1 MTKKKQQIQF
11 EEAFKRLETIVAQ
24 LESGEESLENSLEL
38 FEEGIQLAETC
49 RTKLHKAE
57 QVKSKLIKKSDG
69 SISLE
74 ESDENT

>member
-1 MTKKKQQIQF
+1 M
-11 EEAFKRLETIVAQ
+11 ETIVAQ
-24 LESGEESLENSLEL
+24 LESGEESLENSLVL

-49 RTKLHKAE
+49 RTKLDKAE
-57 QVKSKLIKKSDG
+57 QVISKLIKKSDG

>member
-1 MTKKKQQIQF
+1 MTKKKQQPQF

-38 FEEGIQLAETC
+38 FEEGIQLAEAC
-49 RTKLHKAE
+49 RTKLEKAE
-57 QVKSKLIKKSDG
+57 QTISKLIKKSDG

>member
-1 MTKKKQQIQF
+1 MTKKKKQIQF

-49 RTKLHKAE
+49 RTKLDKAE
-57 QVKSKLIKKSDG
+57 QVISKLIKKSDG

>member
-49 RTKLHKAE
+49 RTKLDKAE
-57 QVKSKLIKKSDG
+57 QAISKLIKKSDG

-74 ESDENT
+74 KSDENT

>member
-24 LESGEESLENSLEL
+24 LESGEVSLENSLEL

-49 RTKLHKAE
+49 RTKLDKAE
-57 QVKSKLIKKSDG
+57 QAISKLIKKSDG

>member
-38 FEEGIQLAETC
+38 FEEGIKLAETC
-49 RTKLHKAE
+49 RTKLDKAE
-57 QVKSKLIKKSDG
+57 QAISKLIKKSDG

>member
-49 RTKLHKAE
+49 RTKLDKAE
-57 QVKSKLIKKSDG
+57 QVISKLIKKSDG

>member
-49 RTKLHKAE
+49 RTKLDKAE
-57 QVKSKLIKKSDG
+57 QVISKLIKKSDG

-74 ESDENT
+74 E

>member
-49 RTKLHKAE
+49 RTKLDKTE
-57 QVKSKLIKKSDG
+57 QTISKLIKKSDG

>member
-11 EEAFKRLETIVAQ
+11 EEVFKRLETIVAQ

-49 RTKLHKAE
+49 RTKLDNAE
-57 QVKSKLIKKSDG
+57 QTISKLIKKSDG

>member
-38 FEEGIQLAETC
+38 FEEGIQLAEAC
-49 RTKLHKAE
+49 RTKLDKAE
-57 QVKSKLIKKSDG
+57 QEISKLIKKSDG

-74 ESDENT
+74 KSDENT